1 MSYNET
7 LNKVQNSFIN
17 YMKYYENKYANSIRY
32 FFSLWKLFDMYI
44 KNKPKNPNCM
54 ISEKEIYVTDKIF
67 NEIERVKRK
76 KIKYK
81 IE

>member
-7 LNKVQNSFIN
+7 LNNVQNSFIN

-32 FFSLWKLFDMYI
+32 FFHYGNYLICILK
-44 KNKPKNPNCM
+44 KPKNPNCM

-67 NEIERVKRK
+67 NEIES
-76 KIKYK
+76 
-81 IE
+81 